1 MSLNNF
7 YKSVGV
13 STFNPGISFNW
24 DPKNGNTTTTEK
36 WKSDDITDAN
46 RTLFESLT
54 AAEREILKKT
64 ANNRKIFGV
73 RATKKLK
80 YELEEYEKELSGVN
94 DTVLAYNG
102 FWNLDGNDF
111 LEDLGYDIEIN
122 PFEIENNNLLSFA
135 DAMKLAGE
143 VSPIGIGTVT
153 VGDAD
158 GGNTLDDNSVVLVM
172 DGKNWLGEDS
182 LEFELTDSLI
192 ESLTNLKYPED
203 ALYNGTTHGQDYIK
217 IKQWKY
223 QPPSKDLIQSGGQ
236 GAISTAIVEGLR
248 RKTARKQ
255 QLGLIRLPMPN
266 QIQDS
271 NNVSWGPDQISNI
284 TAAAAAG
291 VLPMV
296 NSENINN
303 LINKPLETMGKMVNA
318 AGPRSKKFLGN
329 LATALQTAQAGV
341 GAQGVIGAKLLNMAG
356 FDVSAESLLA
366 RGQGVIPN
374 NNMELLFNAPA
385 LREFQFNWK
394 MSPRSESEAKIVNK
408 IIKFFK
414 AGMAVKKQSSLGSGT
429 GASYFL
435 GTPNVFDVQ
444 FITTGNEQ
452 IDGLMRIKECACT
465 GCAVNY
471 TPESNWAAY
480 EDGQPVS
487 VIMTLKFSELEPIYD
502 IDYLE
507 HKPTQYKKDNQV
519 DDIPA
524 TAIGY

>member
-54 AAEREILKKT
+54 AAEREILKRT

-153 VGDAD
+153 IGNAD
-158 GGNTLDDNSVVLVM
+158 TGNSMDNNSVVLVK
-172 DGKNWLGEDS
+172 DGKNWLGEDN

-203 ALYNGTTHGQDYIK
+203 ALYNGNVHSQDYIK

-223 QPPSKDLIQSGGQ
+223 QPPSKDLITGGQ
-236 GAISTAIVEGLR
+236 GSANIALGTGLR

-291 VLPMV
+291 VLPLV

-303 LINKPLETMGKMVNA
+303 LINKPIKTMEAMAKE
-318 AGPRSKKFLGN
+318 AGPRSEKFLSN
-329 LATALQTAQAGV
+329 LATALQTAQGGA
-341 GAQGVIGAKLLNMAG
+341 GAQALIGSKLLNMAG
-356 FDVSAESLLA
+356 FDVSAESMLA
-366 RGQGVIPN
+366 RGMGVIPN

-394 MSPRSESEAKIVNK
+394 MSPRSESEAAIVNK

-414 AGMAVKKQSSLGSGT
+414 AGMAVKKQSNVGSGT

-507 HKPTQYKKDNQV
+507 NKPEQYKKDNMV

>member
-1 MSLNNF
+1 MT
-7 YKSVGV
+7 YKTVGY
-13 STFNPGISFNW
+13 SDYDPGISFNW
-24 DPKNGNTTTTEK
+24 DPTNGNTTTTLK

-46 RTLFESLT
+46 RTAFEKLT
-54 AAEREILKKT
+54 KSQ
-64 ANNRKIFGV
+64 RKILLSSGTKINSYKFGI
-73 RATKKLK
+73 RATNSVKRQLK
-80 YELEEYEKELSGVN
+80 EYEKELSGEN

-102 FWNLDGNDF
+102 FWNIEGNDF
-111 LEDLGYDIEIN
+111 LNGLGYDLEIN
-122 PFEIENNNLLSFA
+122 PFEVENNNLLSFA
-135 DAMKLAGE
+135 DAMKLSGE
-143 VSPIGIGTVT
+143 VSPIGLVSDDDDD
-153 VGDAD
+153 VGDGD
-158 GGNTLDDNSVVLVM
+158 TGNTLDNNSLVTIV
-172 DGKNWLGEDS
+172 DGKNLLGEAD

-203 ALYNGTTHGQDYIK
+203 ALYNGNVHAQDYIK

-223 QPPSKDLIQSGGQ
+223 QAPTKDLITGGQ
-236 GAISTAIVEGLR
+236 GSVDIGLGTGLI

-291 VLPMV
+291 VLPLV

-303 LINKPLETMGKMVNA
+303 LINKPIATMEAMSKA

-329 LATALQTAQAGV
+329 LANALKNAQGGAGAQAL
-341 GAQGVIGAKLLNMAG
+341 IGSKLLNMAG
-356 FDVSAESLLA
+356 LDVSAESLLA

-374 NNMELLFNAPA
+374 NNMELLFNAPT

-394 MSPRSESEAKIVNK
+394 MSPRSETEAAVVNQ

-414 AGMAVKKQSSLGSGT
+414 AGMAVKKQSNTGSGT

-507 HKPTQYKKDNQV
+507 NKPEQYKKENQV